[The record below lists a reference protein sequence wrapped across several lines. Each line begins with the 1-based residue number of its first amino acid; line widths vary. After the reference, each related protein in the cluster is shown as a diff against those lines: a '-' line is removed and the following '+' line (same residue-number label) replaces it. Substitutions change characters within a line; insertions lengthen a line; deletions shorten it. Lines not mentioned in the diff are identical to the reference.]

1 MPTAAHPEPHPPR
14 RLHCPVVDMPFSA
27 TSVGTVRGRPT
38 FPEFL
43 PRECECR
50 WAVYFRC
57 IPLLLA
63 CCMSLPF
70 RTASPCCLTFQLA
83 LPINPARFQCPVELL
98 RRHLSERGPG
108 ELASPRHSFA
118 FRSSRKRAG
127 RRSRLLSGS

>member
-27 TSVGTVRGRPT
+27 TSVGSVRGRPA

-43 PRECECR
+43 ARDCECR

-70 RTASPCCLTFQLA
+70 RTASPSCLTFQLA
-83 LPINPARFQCPVELL
+83 LPSIQRDL
-98 RRHLSERGPG
+98 
-108 ELASPRHSFA
+108 
-118 FRSSRKRAG
+118 FRIYVFKKSSRSAFTF
-127 RRSRLLSGS
+127 